1 MHRTIEIWSTIGLLM
16 ILRIVLP
23 TQPLGQ
29 TKDSSLPPIIG
40 GDGLSKDFKLS
51 GPLGVFQLP
60 RQSVRIPRTIR
71 ALLPHGAKVRLLQKL
86 ASHPEDT
93 LVVYDTLDPAHPNPL
108 IDIRYPGVLVLR
120 SNHVIGRASLKRRT
134 DDGPDWVFLEAGEIH
149 VSPNLPGIALAF
161 RSMGDGSVSL
171 FLLLSPHGGQYRTM
185 LKKITGAGRLRA
197 DNEANLELWDANF
210 GEECV
215 WCDHRYSVFNYR
227 WNGSRL
233 VRVRNTITCRTID
246 PGVMTDK
253 PIEAVQQSLD
263 AEYAESERKRR
274 REQRLL
280 HATFPVRI
288 NGVYRGKL
296 GQEAIV
302 MTLGRAKPERWS
314 RCDFR
319 DPSRKRGTR
328 YPIVATYPNRQNG
341 DDTMLAGVPLS
352 PRRIRLWE
360 YRDNRR
366 THNVWE
372 LSITHS
378 GAVGVVRRVA
388 RHGSKLS
395 IRSTSVS
402 LKRTS
407 HDFDP
412 YFSTQGG
419 YDW

>member
-23 TQPLGQ
+23 TQALGQ

-86 ASHPEDT
+86 ASQPEDT
-93 LVVYDTLDPAHPNPL
+93 LVVYDNLDPAHPNPL

-171 FLLLSPHGGQYRTM
+171 FLLLSPHGGQYRTI

-215 WCDHRYSVFNYR
+215 WCDHHYSVFNYR

-233 VRVRNTITCRTID
+233 VRVRKAVTCRTIE
-246 PGVMTDK
+246 PGAMTDM
-253 PIEAVQQSLD
+253 PVETVNSLNAEHAD
-263 AEYAESERKRR
+263 AESNRRK
-274 REQRLL
+274 EQHLL
-280 HATFPVRI
+280 QARVPADLD
-288 NGVYRGKL
+288 GVYRGKL
-296 GQEAIV
+296 RRQEIV
-302 MTLGRAKPERWS
+302 MLVGRAKPEQWS

-319 DPSRKRGTR
+319 DPSRKRGKR
-328 YPIVATYPNRQNG
+328 YPIVAAYSDRRVG
-341 DDTMLAGVPLS
+341 SDVLLAGMPLS
-352 PRRIRLWE
+352 SHRIRLWE
-360 YRDNRR
+360 YRDSRR
-366 THNVWE
+366 TNDVWE
-372 LSITHS
+372 LSITHA
-378 GAVGVVRRVA
+378 GVVGVLRRVA

-402 LKRTS
+402 LTRTS